1 MQPTKMKMTLERIA
15 FFASLPYGVEVETLL
30 HLLHHIPVIHH
41 HLMMRKQHC

>member
-30 HLLHHIPVIHH
+30 HLPVIHH